1 VSTLTEAGAFL
12 SFNRYM
18 VSSLIVAGALLGGAA
33 TALRGGRNRGLIT
46 HRPYNNRHSD
56 ATAARD
62 ERARM
67 LD

>member
-1 VSTLTEAGAFL
+1 
-12 SFNRYM
+12 M
-18 VSSLIVAGALLGGAA
+18 VSSLIVAGALLSGAA

-62 ERARM
+62 ERAQM